1 MDRAHS
7 RVGRPLQPG
16 LYVLGRGAQFYEG
29 RPLPSPSPAGKH
41 QCFHAETQVPE
52 TSPQGAGP
60 GQPQGGPGG
69 LGGKRDFLQ
78 ISVCLKVAQ
87 ALSSGWEGTTQ
98 QHGPTSRG
106 NDSQDVDARSAG
118 EAADLSGER
127 TEESRWDQGWAGRS
141 QTTKAQSVKAGTG
154 RHHLTEI

>member
-1 MDRAHS
+1 MQRFRCLRPAPKEQGWDSPRA
-7 RVGRPLQPG
+7 G
-16 LYVLGRGAQFYEG
+16 
-29 RPLPSPSPAGKH
+29 
-41 QCFHAETQVPE
+41 
-52 TSPQGAGP
+52 QGVW
-60 GQPQGGPGG
+60 
-69 LGGKRDFLQ
+69 GGKRDFLQ

-141 QTTKAQSVKAGTG
+141 QTTKAQSVKAETG